1 MRSSFYRLRGV
12 IRKSLWRTEKE
23 EKSSQRGDERSQ
35 GSCSQDVNKNIAY
48 VIWIF
53 LEFWWWPIREPDVEQ
68 KIVYLDLIWRSASI
82 PV

>member
-1 MRSSFYRLRGV
+1 MIELMRSSFYRLRGV

-48 VIWIF
+48 VI
-53 LEFWWWPIREPDVEQ
+53 
-68 KIVYLDLIWRSASI
+68 AS
-82 PV
+82 PAGGGATSKLAVSCEL